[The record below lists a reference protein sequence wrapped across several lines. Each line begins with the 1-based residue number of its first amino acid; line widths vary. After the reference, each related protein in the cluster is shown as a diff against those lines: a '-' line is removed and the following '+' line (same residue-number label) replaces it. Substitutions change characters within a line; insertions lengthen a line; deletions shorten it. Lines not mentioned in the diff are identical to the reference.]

1 MPCPYA
7 ERRGA
12 VVYCRAAGKPVNPL
26 AFPCLTNRYT
36 KCKYYRQ
43 AQQRAEQAIVP
54 ERPAEAAPK
63 LAPEEAPA
71 AGPAPA
77 PQSAAPATRGLTK
90 EGTPARNCLECV
102 FYVKTIS
109 YCTLLGVDVKDPNKP
124 PCASR

>member
-12 VVYCRAAGKPVNPL
+12 IVYCRAAGKPVNPL

-43 AQQRAEQAIVP
+43 AQEQEQARAP
-54 ERPAEAAPK
+54 KPQSEAAPRP
-63 LAPEEAPA
+63 APQEAPA
-71 AGPAPA
+71 ASPASA
-77 PQSAAPATRGLTK
+77 PQAATPATRGLTK

-124 PCASR
+124 PCASQ